1 MLTHPRFGG
10 CGVWGSGVW
19 ANCAGSGRAA
29 MLLVIF
35 LGVVP
40 GAPLPMAFQALEL
53 KPAVMTSAFPTT
65 TTDIP
70 GLAIY
75 FSVAGPTLKP

>member
-1 MLTHPRFGG
+1 
-10 CGVWGSGVW
+10 
-19 ANCAGSGRAA
+19 